1 MIVVTS
7 HELVNELSDEKRF
20 KKYIG
25 SSLTQVRYVYLN
37 SFPTILSLDRS
48 MQKSGWR
55 WSVHGPWR

>member
-25 SSLTQVRYVYLN
+25 SSLTQVRYVYFTL
-37 SFPTILSLDRS
+37 LRS
-48 MQKSGWR
+48 SY
-55 WSVHGPWR
+55 P